1 MSSKIVEEVRLLIRK
16 NQNQTVALQREK
28 YMKNVISFYGLSS
41 PELNK
46 LFVPFY
52 KSSLQDES
60 LETKIEVATKLLSST
75 YGEEKEFGINYIEF
89 GRCLQID
96 VNYYLRMLGCK
107 ILGKNWKHF
116 SLDHVPTFK
125 NIFVSSVYDWS
136 TCDRFSSMVLG
147 EMIKKDS
154 TYVKP
159 IVEWKDSDNL
169 WVKRASCVS
178 FLKVARKGLY
188 KNEVLSICSTCVKSP
203 ERFVQLGNGW
213 VLRDLSIK
221 HLNSVV
227 KFIESNYEDFSRE
240 GLRYAIEK
248 MEPDMRKRLLYYNKP
263 VLNKDDA

>member
-75 YGEEKEFGINYIEF
+75 YGEEKEF
-89 GRCLQID
+89 
-96 VNYYLRMLGCK
+96 GCK